1 MGLSA
6 LGFGVSLI
14 RVLSRAK
21 PAIKE
26 LPELN
31 VFTLQQPGFW
41 VRVLL
46 LLIGLVL
53 TFLLGMFISPGLSMM
68 LVCGLLGLGV
78 TLSWRHALTWKVTAV
93 GFVVGLISA
102 LGTTFLGTGD
112 LL

>member
-6 LGFGVSLI
+6 LRFGVSLI

-78 TLSWRHALTWKVTAV
+78 TLSWRHALTQ
-93 GFVVGLISA
+93 
-102 LGTTFLGTGD
+102 
-112 LL
+112 